1 MQSLLKRIFG
11 GGNLTPHEKW
21 VVHKPAPVPNSKSNP
36 PILKNH
42 IHKRNGEY
50 WFGNKRVKYLIRE
63 ARKQGLIV
71 APPDHKD

>member
-1 MQSLLKRIFG
+1 MMPSLLKRMFG
-11 GGNLTPHEKW
+11 GPPLKPNEKW
-21 VVHKPAPVPNSKSNP
+21 VNKPQPVTKKDV
-36 PILKNH
+36 PIFKDH
-42 IHKRNGEY
+42 IHKRNREY